1 MKYLF
6 NIVLLFLPILSFGQR
21 INYTNFNSDSLN
33 NAVLRQLNLF
43 RMNNGVD
50 TLVYSK
56 VLHEQIT
63 KKHCEEVSYMVYNG
77 YMSTT
82 YHIIVDSVLRYT
94 NFKNDIGNESL
105 EKIGGVLSIGSPS
118 LKPRLD
124 YSENIHRS
132 NDDTSTPHIGFN
144 TYDEMAK
151 FAIYRWSI
159 STKGHAEAQLRD
171 YSSQGLPGMFAC
183 HTVMTKDNVVYVF
196 VNFVTIHRKSTLQVA
211 H

>member
-6 NIVLLFLPILSFGQR
+6 KILLFFLPILSFGQR

-77 YMSTT
+77 FRSTT

-144 TYDEMAK
+144 TYDEIAK

-183 HTVMTKDNVVYVF
+183 HTVMTKDNIVYVF
-196 VNFVTIHRKSTLQVA
+196 VNFVTIHRKSTLQVV

>member
-6 NIVLLFLPILSFGQR
+6 KILLLFLPILSFGQR

-63 KKHCEEVSYMVYNG
+63 KKHCDEVSYMVYNG
-77 YMSTT
+77 FRSAT

-124 YSENIHRS
+124 FSENIHRS

-144 TYDEMAK
+144 TYDEIAK

-183 HTVMTKDNVVYVF
+183 HTVMTKDNIVYVF
-196 VNFVTIHRKSTLQVA
+196 VNFVTIHRKSTLQVV